1 MRKTRDITTIPVR
14 RRTKDRLKSLGL
26 KGQTYEDIITQLV
39 EHVEY
44 EEFMEQQYRRLK
56 EKSKFV
62 SLSAIKSACGA

>member
-1 MRKTRDITTIPVR
+1 
-14 RRTKDRLKSLGL
+14 
-26 KGQTYEDIITQLV
+26 LV

-62 SLSAIKSACGA
+62 PLGAIEFS